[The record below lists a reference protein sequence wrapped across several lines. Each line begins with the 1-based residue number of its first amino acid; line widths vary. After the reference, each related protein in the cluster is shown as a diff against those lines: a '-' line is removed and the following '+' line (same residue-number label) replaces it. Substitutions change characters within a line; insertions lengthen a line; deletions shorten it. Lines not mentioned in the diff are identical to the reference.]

1 MNEKKFCIQTT
12 FFRFKTTY
20 INKKFIKKKF
30 GFLKI
35 FRCKT
40 ILIENEINQNT
51 QNEKVGSEFDE
62 SNEINE
68 NENTENKEYKNS
80 VPSTSKEN
88 LKVVRRSEKKKSH
101 INRYR
106 NPITNCIYVIY
117 VSVDNPENY
126 IDAIT
131 SNESENWPE
140 AMNREIECLNKNETQ
155 ILVEKLKDKKILDL
169 TLVYTK
175 KADDR
180 FKARIVVRGFQQ
192 KEIIE
197 YIYSPVTRTQTLKIF
212 IKLLCAR
219 RFNDRSNGCRVN
231 IPKWKNKVRSIC
243 EVTLR
248 LR

>member
-1 MNEKKFCIQTT
+1 MLSYQKFTKTKKKKKKKKMNEKKFCIQTT

-140 AMNREIECLNKNETQ
+140 AMNREIECLNKNET
-155 ILVEKLKDKKILDL
+155 
-169 TLVYTK
+169 
-175 KADDR
+175 
-180 FKARIVVRGFQQ
+180 
-192 KEIIE
+192 
-197 YIYSPVTRTQTLKIF
+197 
-212 IKLLCAR
+212 
-219 RFNDRSNGCRVN
+219 
-231 IPKWKNKVRSIC
+231 
-243 EVTLR
+243 
-248 LR
+248 